1 MALLQHQSHVRV
13 GTVLVLQQELTM
25 RNDDAVGCGTL
36 DGCRSVPLVAAGTAT
51 ALKTLKTLD
60 AAALVDVLQD
70 VAERSCHSQ
79 LQ

>member
-1 MALLQHQSHVRV
+1 
-13 GTVLVLQQELTM
+13 M